1 MKKKQNKTKMK
12 ENKTV
17 STKIQNVDK
26 LIKMTTLDI
35 MLTRGRNAF

>member
-1 MKKKQNKTKMK
+1 MKKKKNKTKMK

>member
-1 MKKKQNKTKMK
+1 MKKNKNKTKMK